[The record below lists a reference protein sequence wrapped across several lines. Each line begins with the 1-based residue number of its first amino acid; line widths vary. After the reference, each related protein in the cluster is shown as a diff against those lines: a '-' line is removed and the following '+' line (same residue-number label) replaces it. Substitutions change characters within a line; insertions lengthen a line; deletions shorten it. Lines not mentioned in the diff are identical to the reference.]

1 MKPDKITDENRDSI
15 YESLVRLDS
24 FDRVDNKSYKKLFRV
39 SHKLLQWKGEEVGV
53 VEEGELS
60 LEH

>member
-15 YESLVRLDS
+15 YESLVRLDN

-39 SHKLLQWKGEEVGV
+39 SHKLLQWKGKEVGV